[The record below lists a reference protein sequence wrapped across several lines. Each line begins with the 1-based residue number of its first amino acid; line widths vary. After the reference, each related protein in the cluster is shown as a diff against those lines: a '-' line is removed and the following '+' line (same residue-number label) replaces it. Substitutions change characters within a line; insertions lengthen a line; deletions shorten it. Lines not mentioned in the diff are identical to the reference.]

1 MKPSLIL
8 SLLGA
13 VLSAVSLTGC
23 LDPATLNALSGPQ
36 SGPGYYPPQPQYG
49 GRPPGYYP
57 NQQPYYP
64 NNNGYYGNHPGYYD
78 QGPGYY
84 NNNTTN
90 RPGPWQGNKSGVYDT
105 AYRAG
110 QDDYY
115 RGKDKH
121 MTNHKK
127 LYDSNTHDT
136 FKRGYEAGYDA
147 ARRKGKR

>member
-1 MKPSLIL
+1 MCLSTEHSVSVRTDVVADLAIVISPLAGSGSEDKVLLAAHWLSCAWQSCGCKGKRRCLI
-8 SLLGA
+8 
-13 VLSAVSLTGC
+13 TM
-23 LDPATLNALSGPQ
+23 TIT
-36 SGPGYYPPQPQYG
+36 
-49 GRPPGYYP
+49 
-57 NQQPYYP
+57 P
-64 NNNGYYGNHPGYYD
+64 NNNN
-78 QGPGYY
+78 
-84 NNNTTN
+84 N